1 MSGSSVEKYPQ
12 LLSLAVHELR
22 TPASVVGG
30 YLRML
35 QRDLDEPLSVR
46 QRKML
51 DEAEKSCGR
60 LVALIAE
67 MSDIGKLDGG
77 LIALARQPLDLFSVL
92 REVAEHVHEA
102 RDRDVQFVLRG
113 EDSALMI
120 GDAARLRA
128 AFDAVFRAILR
139 EKVGPVT
146 VVAERRLASVD
157 GRRSAVVVVADA
169 ACVQEAYER
178 PRGVFN
184 ERRGGLGLAL
194 PLARRVFEGHGGRIW
209 SPASNAP
216 ESPETSGGHDPLA
229 RASAIVALPL
239 TE

>member
-1 MSGSSVEKYPQ
+1 MSGSSEKYPQ

-46 QRKML
+46 QRRML

-67 MSDIGKLDGG
+67 MSDIGKLDSG
-77 LIALARQPLDLFSVL
+77 LIAFARQPLDLFSVL
-92 REVAEHVHEA
+92 NEVAEGVQEA
-102 RDRDVQFVLRG
+102 RDRDVHLVVRG
-113 EDSALMI
+113 DDSALI
-120 GDAARLRA
+120 TGDGARLRA

-139 EKVGPVT
+139 EKAGPAT
-146 VVAERRLASVD
+146 VVADRRLANVD

-169 ACVQEAYER
+169 AGVQEAYER
-178 PRGVFN
+178 PRAVFN

-194 PLARRVFEGHGGRIW
+194 PLARRVIEGHGGRIW
-209 SPASNAP
+209 SPAPTAP
-216 ESPETSGGHDPLA
+216 EAPETSGGSDPLA